1 MPKFIRKKRSFPG
14 PPEGGA
20 GDRPDRYGR
29 PGTDARTRVGT
40 AARNDAGKH
49 RRQAAA
55 GDKKTGIRFR
65 VSGNFCGPRALLFFR
80 HLRSAVPTSG
90 SGTSCRDP
98 SPKGIGPLRAGVIP
112 AVRVP
117 AWDDGCGCSRASRS
131 GHARTC
137 RNPPLVEEDLMPVV
151 GRLAFGIDRLA
162 TLRDGQEIVISSR
175 SPDIE
180 KIGAPTRLDCFR
192 EDLVFMKFLPFAA
205 RCK

>member
-1 MPKFIRKKRSFPG
+1 MRAAMPKFIRKKRSFSG
-14 PPEGGA
+14 PPEGGT

-55 GDKKTGIRFR
+55 GDKKTGIRLR

-80 HLRSAVPTSG
+80 HRRSAVPTSG

-98 SPKGIGPLRAGVIP
+98 SPKDIGPLRAGVIP

-137 RNPPLVEEDLMPVV
+137 RNLPCR
-151 GRLAFGIDRLA
+151 GRSYAGRRSSC
-162 TLRDGQEIVISSR
+162 LRHRPSCD
-175 SPDIE
+175 SP
-180 KIGAPTRLDCFR
+180 
-192 EDLVFMKFLPFAA
+192 
-205 RCK
+205 

>member
-90 SGTSCRDP
+90 SGTSCRDHP
-98 SPKGIGPLRAGVIP
+98 RK
-112 AVRVP
+112 
-117 AWDDGCGCSRASRS
+117 ASGRS
-131 GHARTC
+131 GQESFLQFGFRHGTMAADVVERLAQAMHELVEIL
-137 RNPPLVEEDLMPVV
+137 LVEEDLMPVV
-151 GRLAFGIDRLA
+151 GVLPSASTVLRLSVMVR
-162 TLRDGQEIVISSR
+162 
-175 SPDIE
+175 
-180 KIGAPTRLDCFR
+180 K
-192 EDLVFMKFLPFAA
+192 
-205 RCK
+205 

>member
-14 PPEGGA
+14 PPEGRA

-40 AARNDAGKH
+40 TVRNDTGKH

-55 GDKKTGIRFR
+55 GDKKTGIRLR

-80 HLRSAVPTSG
+80 HRRSAVPTSG

-98 SPKGIGPLRAGVIP
+98 SLKGIGPLRAGVTFLQFGFRHGTMAADVVERLAQAMHELVEIF
-112 AVRVP
+112 
-117 AWDDGCGCSRASRS
+117 
-131 GHARTC
+131 
-137 RNPPLVEEDLMPVV
+137 LVEEDLMPVV
-151 GRLAFGIDRLA
+151 DRPAFGIDRLA

>member
-117 AWDDGCGCSRASRS
+117 AWDDGADVVERLAQAM
-131 GHARTC
+131 HELVEIL
-137 RNPPLVEEDLMPVV
+137 LVEEDLMPVV

>member
-112 AVRVP
+112 AVRVRHGTM
-117 AWDDGCGCSRASRS
+117 AADVVERLAQAM
-131 GHARTC
+131 HELVEIF
-137 RNPPLVEEDLMPVV
+137 LVEEDLMPVV

>member
-40 AARNDAGKH
+40 TVRNDAGKH
-49 RRQAAA
+49 LRRPPQETKKPESAFAYPVTFA
-55 GDKKTGIRFR
+55 GPGPSCFSDISDLPSRHPVRAHPAVTHPRKA
-65 VSGNFCGPRALLFFR
+65 SGRSGQEAFLQFGFR
-80 HLRSAVPTSG
+80 H
-90 SGTSCRDP
+90 GTMAADVVERLAQAMHELV
-98 SPKGIGPLRAGVIP
+98 KIL
-112 AVRVP
+112 
-117 AWDDGCGCSRASRS
+117 
-131 GHARTC
+131 
-137 RNPPLVEEDLMPVV
+137 LVEEDLMPVV

>member
-14 PPEGGA
+14 PPEGRA

-40 AARNDAGKH
+40 AVRNDAGKH

-55 GDKKTGIRFR
+55 GDKKTGIRLR

-80 HLRSAVPTSG
+80 HRRSAVPTSG

-98 SPKGIGPLRAGVIP
+98 ALKGIGPLRAGVIP

-137 RNPPLVEEDLMPVV
+137 RNLPCR
-151 GRLAFGIDRLA
+151 GRSYAGRRSPAFGIDRLA